1 MHISSTIRESA
12 VIQICRNYRADWP
25 GARLRVGDFAEAW
38 RSTGLREADLALALR
53 EMLDAGVF
61 TGRPQSLES
70 ELELS
75 AIGAELICKSRGGLE
90 GLVEGLMVRRTLE
103 RARRRVGA
111 PGSGAGQPVPARRGT
126 DRRQAG

>member
-12 VIQICRNYRADWP
+12 VIQICRDYRADWP
-25 GARLRVGDFAEAW
+25 GARLRIRDFAEAW
-38 RSTGLREADLALALR
+38 QATGLREADLALALR

-61 TGRPQSLES
+61 SGRPQSLDS

-75 AIGAELICKSRGGLE
+75 AVGAELIGKGRSGLD

-103 RARRRVGA
+103 RARRRVAAADAA
-111 PGSGAGQPVPARRGT
+111 PGLRMPARRET